1 MTKTLLIF
9 IYAVID
15 WLNCWLQVKWAQFH
29 LKPKLSP
36 TENSMIVKLN
46 GVGLLKSHQGMFI
59 NFTRDFENFSNLLP
73 PPGWRFSNEANN
85 MSKHNSVQ
93 IYETIVNCL
102 LLCERINLV
111 NNKSTNLSAVVST
124 ALLTMSETSWR
135 VDLDLKMCV
144 PAHTLFFFVFC
155 YLSCLIVVFN
165 YVFC

>member
-1 MTKTLLIF
+1 M
-9 IYAVID
+9 
-15 WLNCWLQVKWAQFH
+15 
-29 LKPKLSP
+29 S
-36 TENSMIVKLN
+36 
-46 GVGLLKSHQGMFI
+46 I

-124 ALLTMSETSWR
+124 VANALLTMS
-135 VDLDLKMCV
+135 VNKLAC
-144 PAHTLFFFVFC
+144 
-155 YLSCLIVVFN
+155 
-165 YVFC
+165 